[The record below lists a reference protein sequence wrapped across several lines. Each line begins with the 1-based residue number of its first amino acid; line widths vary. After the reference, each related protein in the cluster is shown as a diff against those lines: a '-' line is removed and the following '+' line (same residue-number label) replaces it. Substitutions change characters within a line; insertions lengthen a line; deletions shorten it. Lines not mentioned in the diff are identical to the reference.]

1 MNLCCFGFLLD
12 QKPVGKWPHY
22 CRFPS
27 TSPAW
32 GTQEVLSK
40 DSPTEISS
48 GPASADLRN
57 TRMAGMTQLR
67 APEEN
72 PLYGCKN
79 EARGKAVLP
88 RHQPTNECLVDG
100 HTSWSRLGPLDP
112 PGPGICLCQRAC
124 RTWGSGE
131 ESRERD
137 TPGCHR
143 ELGRRGRMQ
152 HDQCQGR
159 AS

>member
-1 MNLCCFGFLLD
+1 MALLTA
-12 QKPVGKWPHY
+12 GS
-22 CRFPS
+22 PS
-27 TSPAW
+27 TSPAR

-57 TRMAGMTQLR
+57 TRMAGVTQLR

-72 PLYGCKN
+72 PFYGCKN
-79 EARGKAVLP
+79 EARGKAVSAL
-88 RHQPTNECLVDG
+88 RHRPANECLVDG
-100 HTSWSRLGPLDP
+100 HTSWSQLGPLDP

-137 TPGCHR
+137 TARAVTVSLEGGDGCSMTNAR
-143 ELGRRGRMQ
+143 EEPPEEW
-152 HDQCQGR
+152 R
-159 AS
+159 APVALP